1 MPFSEREAGME
12 TASAVLPV
20 VREHIAAEMLRR
32 PGARIDEDADIIRE
46 GILTSLQTVELVM
59 FLEERFGIEIDAEEV
74 EEENFASLGTITA
87 LVERKLAGRR
97 R

>member
-1 MPFSEREAGME
+1 
-12 TASAVLPV
+12 VLPV

-59 FLEERFGIEIDAEEV
+59 FLEERFGIEIDAV
-74 EEENFASLGTITA
+74 GTITA